1 MQRGPLEFRGRAAV
15 DAAECGA
22 EMAVAGEA
30 EVQAQRGQILILR
43 EKIQRPRQAKAQ
55 LVAIERYALHL
66 LEDLRQIDRGSS
78 QLGGDLGPLLLS

>member
-30 EVQAQRGQILILR
+30 EIQAQRGQILILR
-43 EKIQRPRQAKAQ
+43 EEIQRAGQPQPQ
-55 LVAIERYALHL
+55 LVAIERHTLHL
-66 LEDLRQIDRGSS
+66 LKDLRQIDR
-78 QLGGDLGPLLLS
+78 